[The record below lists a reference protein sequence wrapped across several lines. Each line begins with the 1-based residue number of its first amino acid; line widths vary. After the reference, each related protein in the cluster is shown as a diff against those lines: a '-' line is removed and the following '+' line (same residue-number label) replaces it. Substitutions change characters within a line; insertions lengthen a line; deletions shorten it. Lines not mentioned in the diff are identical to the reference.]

1 MSLAVM
7 LAPLRY
13 VQGPDALLQLG
24 EQLQIL
30 GLKNPLIL
38 TSPSA
43 RRAVGPTLS
52 EGLES
57 RGIAYAFMDF
67 GGECTRREIERIKNT
82 CIEGGHDAIIN
93 CGGGKTL
100 DAGRAAA
107 TKSALNVDKNPPEFI
122 PDLGAGVACIN
133 IPTVAAT
140 DASTSAVSL
149 VYSDNHTVEATMIY
163 PTSPMMVFVD
173 TSVIAKS
180 PVRLLVAGMGDAL
193 ATYFEAAMTCQT
205 GSRAVVTQSYSTRAT
220 QALARLCFDLLM
232 EYGVQ
237 GKIEAEAGVPGP
249 GLEAVVEANILL
261 SGLGFESGGISA
273 SHAVGHGFHHIPD
286 FFEVPQYHG
295 ELVAFGT
302 LVQLLLERRTPVYLD
317 TVFGFCR
324 SVGLPTSFAEMT
336 LKDVTDEAL
345 ETVALA
351 ASRDMIIRSMPGSFP
366 APDEQ
371 GRHYDH
377 RDILHAIIA
386 ADAYGRSFSRLPP
399 ADSSV
404 RTSR

>member
-1 MSLAVM
+1 MPLAVM

-24 EQLQIL
+24 DQLQIL

-38 TSPSA
+38 ASPSA
-43 RRAVGPTLS
+43 RKAVGETLS
-52 EGLES
+52 QGLES
-57 RGIAYAFMDF
+57 RGITYAFTEF
-67 GGECTRREIERIKNT
+67 TGECTRREIERVKNL
-82 CIEGGHDAIIN
+82 CIDGGHDAIIN

-107 TKSALNVDKNPPEFI
+107 AKSALNVEKSPPEFI

-149 VYSDNHTVEATMIY
+149 VYCDNHTVEATMVY
-163 PTSPMMVFVD
+163 PTSPTMVFVD

-193 ATYFEAAMTCQT
+193 ATYFEAAMTYQT
-205 GSRAVVTQSYSTRAT
+205 GSRAVVTQSHSTRAT

-232 EYGVQ
+232 EYGLQ
-237 GKIEAEAGVPGP
+237 GKNEAEVGVPGP

-273 SHAVGHGFHHIPD
+273 SHAVGHGFHHIPE
-286 FFEVPQYHG
+286 FFEKPQYHG

-302 LVQLLLERRTPVYLD
+302 LVQLLLERRKPRYLD
-317 TVFGFCR
+317 RVFSFCV
-324 SVGLPTSFAEMT
+324 SVGLPTTFAEMT
-336 LKDVTDEAL
+336 LKDLTDKAL

-351 ASRDMIIRSMPGSFP
+351 ASRDMIIKSMPGSN
-366 APDEQ
+366 AVPDEQ
-371 GRHYDH
+371 GRYYDH
-377 RDILHAIIA
+377 REILYAIIA
-386 ADAYGRSFSRLPP
+386 TDAYGRAFS
-399 ADSSV
+399 
-404 RTSR
+404 SRRPS